1 MDNTF
6 VALGHRSRWP
16 QPQGPRH
23 SQLIE
28 KERPG
33 DLCPL
38 SPKQQRML
46 FCIIDEDSILCSR
59 FTIRQAPFE
68 LCSGLEDDLR
78 PAIVARI
85 KMLIPFGR
93 LGEWQSV

>member
-1 MDNTF
+1 M
-6 VALGHRSRWP
+6 S
-16 QPQGPRH
+16 
-23 SQLIE
+23 
-28 KERPG
+28 
-33 DLCPL
+33 PL
-38 SPKQQRML
+38 SETAEDAVLPRAMQ
-46 FCIIDEDSILCSR
+46 DSILCSR
-59 FTIRQAPFE
+59 FTIRQAPLE